1 MSNNN
6 SSSHHKNFFWS
17 RPIPGTLDHYCIY
30 LALPTFLIALGI
42 ILAAL
47 MLARLLVLLD
57 LLASDNSPLSTFLGL
72 LADLVPHYLGLAIPA
87 ALCVAVFSSVRQ
99 MSINNEIDA
108 LLSSGISLLRY
119 SRPYILSG
127 IVVSISCIILYGYIQ
142 PYARYDFR
150 AAYFYASHAGWVP
163 NIQSHT
169 IVKPSD
175 NLVMVVDQATDH
187 GTHLSGVFIRQKTFN
202 EKKKPIEHIIIA
214 KTGTFYTA
222 DNRSKIQL
230 NLYNGQNLTLTSNG
244 KNNITDFTQAEKQL
258 KQEGKKVIF
267 RNRGD
272 DERELTIVELYQR
285 LRHPTNFV
293 DVSTGKIKILD
304 IKAEFHFRLVRA
316 LSILC
321 IPLLA
326 TGLAIIKKRK
336 KRNWGAPLI
345 AAVTLVTYDHIQ
357 QLGSELVASGHHS
370 ALIALWLP
378 LFLFFILCCAILR
391 FKSGSLGLSFN
402 FLLKRPASLIGK

>member
-1 MSNNN
+1 
-6 SSSHHKNFFWS
+6 
-17 RPIPGTLDHYCIY
+17 
-30 LALPTFLIALGI
+30 
-42 ILAAL
+42 

-169 IVKPSD
+169 IVKPND
-175 NLVMVVDQATDH
+175 NLVMIVDQATEH

-202 EKKKPIEHIIIA
+202 EKKKPIEHIIVA
-214 KTGTFYTA
+214 ETGNFYTA

-230 NLYNGQNLTLTSNG
+230 NLYNGQNLTLNSNN
-244 KNNITDFTQAEKQL
+244 KNNITDFTQAEKKL
-258 KQEGKKVIF
+258 KQEGKKVTF

-272 DERELTIVELYQR
+272 DERELTITELYQQ
-285 LRHPTNFV
+285 LNHHTN
-293 DVSTGKIKILD
+293 SISILD

-321 IPLLA
+321 IPILA

-336 KRNWGAPLI
+336 RRNWGAPLI

-370 ALIALWLP
+370 ALISLWLP
-378 LFLFFILCCAILR
+378 LLLFFILCCSILR
-391 FKSGSLGLSFN
+391 FKSGSFGLSFN
-402 FLLKRPASLIGK
+402 FLFKRSTTLIGK